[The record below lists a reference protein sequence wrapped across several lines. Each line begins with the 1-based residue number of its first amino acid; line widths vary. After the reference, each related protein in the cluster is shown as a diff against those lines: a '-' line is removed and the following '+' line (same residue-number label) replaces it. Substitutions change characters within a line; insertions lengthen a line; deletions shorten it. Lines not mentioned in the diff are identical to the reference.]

1 MIRRTPRSTRTDT
14 LFPYTTLFRSR
25 RRLEHFGLIEFRS
38 YRAKS
43 KRCPSACSG
52 GQGVNSASETRS
64 GHHPDGRSHRFS
76 RMFLATHSAGGGR
89 SAMSDSNL
97 EDLAGPKRVRTRNAV
112 GGGRKRSGPMLLDS
126 KSGGQKI
133 YYPRCLTRTPHDG
146 SRKKFG
152 SQNLD
157 RKSTRLNSSH

>member
-1 MIRRTPRSTRTDT
+1 
-14 LFPYTTLFRSR
+14 
-25 RRLEHFGLIEFRS
+25 
-38 YRAKS
+38 
-43 KRCPSACSG
+43 
-52 GQGVNSASETRS
+52 
-64 GHHPDGRSHRFS
+64 
-76 RMFLATHSAGGGR
+76 MFLATHSAGGGR

-152 SQNLD
+152 SQNFYPD
-157 RKSTRLNSSH
+157 SHHPPERSEEHTSELQSLMRISYA

>member
-1 MIRRTPRSTRTDT
+1 M
-14 LFPYTTLFRSR
+14 
-25 RRLEHFGLIEFRS
+25 
-38 YRAKS
+38 
-43 KRCPSACSG
+43 SAGSG
-52 GQGVNSASETRS
+52 GQGGKSASETRS

-133 YYPRCLTRTPHDG
+133 YYPRRSEEHTSELQSLMRIP
-146 SRKKFG
+146 SAVFG
-152 SQNLD
+152 
-157 RKSTRLNSSH
+157 LNK